1 MIGVIQTEYN
11 GLHFRSRLEARW
23 AVFFDSCGVAY
34 QYEPEGY
41 NLGQLGFY
49 LPDFYLPEL
58 NLIVEVK
65 PEEMIT
71 KAVEDKLAMV
81 CQLTGAWGTI
91 LGNIPRE
98 RTNSIGIKYYEVL
111 SEGDFWHLY
120 ASWDYGINE
129 SGCGRIDNFYLWC
142 VCPDCGKVGFE
153 FEGRSDRLN
162 CKEPYQGNGDKQGC
176 PRSSA
181 NRDRGHT
188 SDHPV
193 LLEAYSRARR
203 ARFEHGE
210 KP

>member
-71 KAVEDKLAMV
+71 KAVEDKLAMA
-81 CQLTGAWGTI
+81 CYIAGTRGTI
-91 LGNIPRE
+91 LGGIPKQRK
-98 RTNSIGIKYYEVL
+98 SALGIKYVAPG
-111 SEGDFWHLY
+111 GDFWHLY
-120 ASWDYGINE
+120 DTCEMGAGKM
-129 SGCGRIDNFYLWC
+129 DNYYAWC

-153 FEGRSDRLN
+153 FEGRSDRLK
-162 CKEPYQGNGDKQGC
+162 CKRGKCKKHSANGD
-176 PRSSA
+176 RM
-181 NRDRGHT
+181 HT
-188 SDHPV
+188 YDDSF